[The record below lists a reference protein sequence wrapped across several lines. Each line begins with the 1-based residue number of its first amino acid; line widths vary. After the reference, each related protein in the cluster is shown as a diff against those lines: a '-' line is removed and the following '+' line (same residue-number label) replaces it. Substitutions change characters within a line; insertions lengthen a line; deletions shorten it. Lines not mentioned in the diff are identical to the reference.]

1 MIRRYEFDVPAP
13 WLIRPAV
20 RGAFQLALLL
30 LTFGTAAGLPA
41 DAGFLPAGT
50 EIVELRDQYSRHYSN
65 GNGAI
70 TAAICARGVHA
81 YDGPDHRMKFGAT
94 DAEASLPIFEYEYAT
109 GYASTDGTQY
119 GKTGIGLVK
128 IEREV
133 TLSPPSTIERVGW
146 AKFNLASLPDS
157 ARIIRAAFSRVI
169 AYFEMTMG
177 LSYRTLTRD
186 PVPTDAR
193 TLYETIE
200 NGAVCYEGE
209 RGRLYDTIDLGA
221 VGVQH
226 VQQSLNQNWVAFGIV
241 GTGYSNI
248 LTKRVWIIGWN
259 VQPRS
264 DAPWLLVTY
273 ELPAAVAEPELSR
286 RRLSVEPNPAKA
298 GLVVVSTDFKP
309 SEAGSASLRL
319 FDAAGRCVLSQTVA
333 DCQSPI
339 SLDLRQV
346 QAGTYLIRLEV
357 QGLKA
362 TGRVTV
368 QNRPG

>member
-1 MIRRYEFDVPAP
+1 MILRYDFDVRAP
-13 WLIRPAV
+13 RLIRPAV
-20 RGAFQLALLL
+20 RGAFQLALWL
-30 LTFGTAAGLPA
+30 LTFGTAAGLPT
-41 DAGFLPAGT
+41 GVEFLPAGT

-65 GNGAI
+65 GDGTI
-70 TAAICARGVHA
+70 TAEICP
-81 YDGPDHRMKFGAT
+81 GPVRICNELGRWREPGAS
-94 DAEASLPIFEYEYAT
+94 DAEAPLPTFEYEYAT
-109 GYASTDGTQY
+109 GHASTDGTQY

-128 IEREV
+128 VEREV
-133 TLSPPSTIERVGW
+133 TLSPPSTVERVGW
-146 AKFNLASLPDS
+146 AKFNLTSLPDS
-157 ARIIRAAFSRVI
+157 VRITRVAFSRVI

-186 PVPTDAR
+186 PVTTDAR
-193 TLYETIE
+193 TLYEAIE

-273 ELPAAVAEPELSR
+273 ELPTAVAEPELSR

-298 GLVVVSTDFKP
+298 GFVVVSTDFKP
-309 SEAGSASLRL
+309 SEASRASLRL

-333 DCQSPI
+333 GCQYPI
-339 SLDLRQV
+339 SLDLRQL
-346 QAGTYLIRLEV
+346 QAGTYLIQLEA